1 MNDGLVTLISEDNAA
16 AIKLRSLSALEPISC
31 ELVHESK
38 RKIWKAGEGIP
49 AIVLAVAYDA
59 AQCFEHFLHAGHVG
73 TVIQGRSFLA
83 MAIESRAFN
92 VATFLLRNGG
102 YDALTDNEQE
112 MPCLH
117 LAVKVGDVSIV
128 KLLLSCDRV
137 DVNKRDV
144 HGMTPLL
151 YTVEST
157 VPVLRALMERSM
169 VDVHCRNDKMENI
182 VNLAAVRNRSDI
194 IKFLLAHDKGIDF
207 NNKDIDGNTPLF
219 IACRQKFIDIVT
231 ILVSSGRVNVN
242 ERCNGGRSALTIAAG
257 MTDTAL
263 LKVLLPVPDLDVN
276 THDDEGVCA
285 LHVAVCCDRKEAVM
299 LLLNHPNIQPNL
311 VDVYGRSSLKFAFML
326 RNVNMITMLLSD
338 PFVLCDVSSIDVP
351 KFLSLFPGGWDCD
364 VVSGLLSRGVCAED
378 TDDSGVSF
386 FLIGHFLPWLL
397 LMEVLISFA
406 LSCQQGELM
415 LTKNTRWTTRSFKSH
430 VCTHN
435 QPHV

>member
-1 MNDGLVTLISEDNAA
+1 MHDRLVTLISEDNVA
-16 AIKLRSLSALEPISC
+16 AIKLLSVSALEPISS
-31 ELVHESK
+31 ELVHERK
-38 RKIWKAGEGIP
+38 RKFWKAGEGIP
-49 AIVLAVAYDA
+49 AIVLAVVYDA
-59 AQCFEHFLHAGHVG
+59 VQCFEHFLHAGQLG
-73 TVIQGRSFLA
+73 MVIQGKSFLA
-83 MAIESRAFN
+83 MATESRAFN
-92 VATFLLRNGG
+92 VATFLLRHGG
-102 YDALTDNEQE
+102 YDAESEQE
-112 MPCLH
+112 MPHLH
-117 LAVKVGDVSIV
+117 LAVKIGDVSIV

-157 VPVLRALMERSM
+157 IPVLGALMERNV
-169 VDVHCRNDKMENI
+169 VDVHGRNDRMENL
-182 VNLAAVRNRSDI
+182 VNLAAVRNRLDI
-194 IKFLLAHDKGIDF
+194 IKFLLAHDNGIDF

-219 IACRQKFIDIVT
+219 VACQQKFIDIVT

-242 ERCNGGRSALTIAAG
+242 ERCNGGRSALSIAAG
-257 MTDTAL
+257 MTDTVL
-263 LKVLLPVPDLDVN
+263 LKVLLSVPDLDVN
-276 THDDEGVCA
+276 SQDDEGVCA

-299 LLLNHPNIQPNL
+299 LLLNHPSIQPNI

-386 FLIGHFLPWLL
+386 FLIGHFLPWQL
-397 LMEVLISFA
+397 LMEVLILFA

-415 LTKNTRWTTRSFKSH
+415 LTRNTRWTTRSFKSH

-435 QPHV
+435 QLHV